1 MIIRSEERN
10 AAGSVRALGRAVA
23 RLLQAPRPGSEE
35 PSMLEIGADPV
46 TFRPVESFAFSQCVC
61 VLFERVPVLTDVERA
76 LERWTVAG
84 KSKASEG
91 DDGWAVSG
99 TGLIVALPDG
109 SYALVDLVGR
119 AWPDD
124 AAVASAPG
132 LGAAFRAGMF
142 GPGTTAGALK
152 RATEQSW
159 AWPEGTAAARSHGGF
174 VRLRMGYGRPAGAPA
189 DYHGG
194 TDPIYELAL
203 LTEISR
209 SLVGMKGALGFFV
222 PAGEALRS
230 REQIE
235 AAMGRKAG
243 QGPPPIDMWSNIR
256 AIALLQEEGERWLLI
271 DLVGMGQLGLPD
283 QEAIFADGKEQP
295 DAVQGLLRNACMH
308 VLSGR
313 PIPAGST
320 SDDGAGRRWT
330 ASFATGVVA
339 PKRDVVRWLPEQG
352 PRPSEALLQKLT
364 PR

>member
-1 MIIRSEERN
+1 
-10 AAGSVRALGRAVA
+10 
-23 RLLQAPRPGSEE
+23 
-35 PSMLEIGADPV
+35 
-46 TFRPVESFAFSQCVC
+46 
-61 VLFERVPVLTDVERA
+61 
-76 LERWTVAG
+76 
-84 KSKASEG
+84 
-91 DDGWAVSG
+91 
-99 TGLIVALPDG
+99 
-109 SYALVDLVGR
+109 
-119 AWPDD
+119 
-124 AAVASAPG
+124 
-132 LGAAFRAGMF
+132 
-142 GPGTTAGALK
+142 TAGALK

>member
-1 MIIRSEERN
+1 M
-10 AAGSVRALGRAVA
+10 RAVPCKRSDGR
-23 RLLQAPRPGSEE
+23 RLVRCCFDLVLCDRRTPV
-35 PSMLEIGADPV
+35 LEIGADRV
-46 TFRPVESFAFSQCVC
+46 TFRRVDSFAFSQCVC
-61 VLFERVPVLTDVERA
+61 VLFERVPALSDVERS
-76 LERWTVAG
+76 LERWTVLG

-99 TGLIVALPDG
+99 PGLILALPDG
-109 SYALVDLVGR
+109 SYAFADLVGR

-124 AAVASAPG
+124 SAVASAPG
-132 LGAAFRAGMF
+132 LAAAFRAGMF

-159 AWPEGTAAARSHGGF
+159 GWPEGAGAAGRHGGLL
-174 VRLRMGYGRPAGAPA
+174 RLRMGYGRPGGAPA
-189 DYHGG
+189 GYHGG
-194 TDPIYELAL
+194 QDPIYELSL

-209 SLVGMKGALGFFV
+209 SLLGMKGALGFFV

-243 QGPPPIDMWSNIR
+243 HGPPPIDMWSNIR
-256 AIALLQEEGERWLLI
+256 AVALRQEEGERWLLLDI
-271 DLVGMGQLGLPD
+271 VGMGQLGLPD

-295 DAVQGLLRNACMH
+295 DAVQGLLRNTRMH

-313 PIPAGST
+313 PISPGST
-320 SDDGAGRRWT
+320 TDDGAGRRWT

-339 PKRDVVRWLPEQG
+339 PRRDVVRWLPAQG
-352 PRPSEALLQKLT
+352 PRPSEELLQKLA
-364 PR
+364 PQP